1 MKRCTKCEIEQDRS
15 DFSRD
20 KKAKDGLKFWCKAC
34 CAEQR
39 RVYAQTDAGKASQK
53 KSDKKSYATVPGY
66 LRCIFSS
73 MKRRCNNPKIH
84 NYNRYGG
91 RGIKVLFKSSKEFI
105 KYVVNELQ
113 TDPRGLTID
122 RIDNDGNYEPGN
134 IRFVSQ
140 AENNQNQSCKK
151 LLLV

>member
-1 MKRCTKCEIEQDRS
+1 MKRCNKCKAKKLLSEFTKDRS
-15 DFSRD
+15 
-20 KKAKDGLKFWCKAC
+20 KKEGLKFWCRTC
-34 CAEQR
+34 CAEYKR
-39 RVYAQTDAGKASQK
+39 KYVQTDASKVSRK
-53 KSDKKSYATVPGY
+53 KRDKKSYATIPGY
-66 LRCIFSS
+66 LRCVFSS
-73 MKRRCNNPKIH
+73 MKRRCNNPEIH

-113 TDPRGLTID
+113 IDPRGLTID

-140 AENNQNQSCKK
+140 AENNQNQNCKE